1 MVEYPSQRL
10 AVRSPQVAKSTPATQ
25 SRPLSA
31 DDIQK
36 AKMRAQFM
44 QSKHG
49 KASTYPDEKLKP
61 ESQNRCT
68 SSHASFPPS
77 VSKSNLQSEPE
88 EQRKLDNAV
97 SKSNVQSEP
106 EEQRKLDNAI
116 SKLANQQA
124 ISPLELEEPP
134 CKKKKRVQIPWRT
147 PPEIRIREIWHV
159 GDGANSKEVE
169 VQKNRIRRE
178 REIVYRETQEI
189 PSDPREPWDRE
200 MDYDDTLTP
209 EIPIEQLP
217 DVEPL
222 EAPVSSSDTKEIVA
236 SVASASSDSMPEPD
250 LELLAELLKNPD
262 LVFALASGQIG
273 DLSSAATVKLLDMI
287 KANGVSSLGN
297 LSGNATVEVSLPS
310 PTPSSDPVPNGLKP
324 DFSRNPFS
332 RQHAFE
338 NDNAYQAPGAA
349 LPLQSHGMTPTSTL
363 VQHQI
368 PATTSLA
375 PQPSAV
381 VQQLAHMVGPLVSSL
396 PIQLPEQWQG
406 PANPQIHHQNTRPI
420 TSNIQHLTT
429 EMRLNANTVADSNR
443 ASSSVLGAS
452 SPTIRAEPFG
462 NVKPSPGSVLM
473 APSQS
478 LAPSHPLNPQVSYIQ
493 EPLVSNSLSS
503 RQGFDSNYHYQN
515 NQTVNNYNAYAGGA
529 GQAVLPPAGNW
540 GGRNNLADRP
550 EFESWSPDNS
560 PSRRHEYLP
569 GRYYHEANP
578 NLRHGYRPE
587 RAMQKNLGQSSG
599 YQDYNMSRTGS
610 KRWADHRR

>member
-44 QSKHG
+44 QNKHG
-49 KASTYPDEKLKP
+49 KTSTCPDEKVKP

-68 SSHASFPPS
+68 SSHANFPPS
-77 VSKSNLQSEPE
+77 ASKSNLQSEPE
-88 EQRKLDNAV
+88 EQRKLDSAV

-134 CKKKKRVQIPWRT
+134 CKKNKRVQIPWRT
-147 PPEIRIREIWHV
+147 PPEIRIREAWHV

-178 REIVYRETQEI
+178 REIVYREAQEI

-217 DVEPL
+217 DVEPIDT
-222 EAPVSSSDTKEIVA
+222 PVSSSDTKEIVA
-236 SVASASSDSMPEPD
+236 SVASASSESMPEPD

-262 LVFALASGQIG
+262 LVFALASGQGG

-297 LSGNATVEVSLPS
+297 LSGNTTVEVSLPS

-338 NDNAYQAPGAA
+338 NGNAYQAPGAS
-349 LPLQSHGMTPTSTL
+349 LPLQSHGMIPTSIL
-363 VQHQI
+363 PQHQI
-368 PATTSLA
+368 PATTILA
-375 PQPSAV
+375 PQPSAA
-381 VQQLAHMVGPLVSSL
+381 VQQLAHMVGPPVSSL

-406 PANPQIHHQNTRPI
+406 PANPQIHHQNTHPI
-420 TSNIQHLTT
+420 TSNIHLTT
-429 EMRLNANTVADSNR
+429 EMRLNANTLADSNR
-443 ASSSVLGAS
+443 ASSNVLGAS

-462 NVKPSPGSVLM
+462 NVNPSPGSVLM

-478 LAPSHPLNPQVSYIQ
+478 LAPSHPLNPQLSYIQ
-493 EPLVSNSLSS
+493 EPLVSNSLRS

-569 GRYYHEANP
+569 GRYYHEASP

-587 RAMQKNLGQSSG
+587 RSMQKSLGESSS
-599 YQDYNMSRTGS
+599 YQEYNMSRTGS
-610 KRWADHRR
+610 QRWPDHRK

>member
-1 MVEYPSQRL
+1 MPVSL
-10 AVRSPQVAKSTPATQ
+10 H
-25 SRPLSA
+25 
-31 DDIQK
+31 
-36 AKMRAQFM
+36 QF
-44 QSKHG
+44 
-49 KASTYPDEKLKP
+49 L
-61 ESQNRCT
+61 C
-68 SSHASFPPS
+68 
-77 VSKSNLQSEPE
+77 LIQSEPE

-106 EEQRKLDNAI
+106 EEQRKLDNA
-116 SKLANQQA
+116 SLLANQQA

-381 VQQLAHMVGPLVSSL
+381 VQQLAHMVGPL
-396 PIQLPEQWQG
+396 P
-406 PANPQIHHQNTRPI
+406 T
-420 TSNIQHLTT
+420 LTG
-429 EMRLNANTVADSNR
+429 LLL
-443 ASSSVLGAS
+443 VLGAS

-478 LAPSHPLNPQVSYIQ
+478 LAPSHPLNPQLSYIQ

-569 GRYYHEANP
+569 GRYYHEASP